1 MSKRHLLLASVLAT
15 AAAAGVTFPPP
26 PLPKPRTVW
35 PTDSVPTEPQ
45 APRESK
51 AAMRRRKQI
60 ERGVIKL

>member
-1 MSKRHLLLASVLAT
+1 MSKRPVLLPVILAM
-15 AAAAGVTFPPP
+15 AAAAGMTFPPP

-35 PTDSVPTEPQ
+35 PTDPVPTEPQ

-60 ERGVIKL
+60 ERGVIKP